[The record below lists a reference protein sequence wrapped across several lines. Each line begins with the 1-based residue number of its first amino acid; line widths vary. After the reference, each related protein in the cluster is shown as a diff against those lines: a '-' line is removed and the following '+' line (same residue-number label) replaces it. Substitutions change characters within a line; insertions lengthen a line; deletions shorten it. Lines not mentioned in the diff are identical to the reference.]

1 MNIFNFYYY
10 SYVLLI
16 NKYTFNF
23 RNQKIANPIHRNNY
37 YLWDKAKLGMFK
49 TVSTSYKEILSISFP
64 LIIGTLGYNIVAATD
79 TLFLGRSGDTISLAA
94 IGLVAPFYLMITLIG
109 LSFSRGGQILIAR
122 RVGENNWSAVG
133 AITQSMMYFQLIL
146 AGGFYLILKFFG
158 YQILDIFVHNPE
170 ILEACNNYLFYRI
183 DGIFFGF
190 GGLTFIAMYSGLA
203 RTKIIVYNTLIL
215 AAVNIFL
222 DYVLVFGYYGF
233 PEMGIEGAGIASA
246 IAEIVAFFTFVAYAF
261 WDKHSKK
268 YQLFKLP
275 PINWELIK
283 TQLKLSTPIA
293 LQSGVG
299 LLSWFIFFSLIEKL
313 GTEALAISSTVRV
326 IYILFSVSAWG
337 LGSATSTIISQLIG
351 KGKANEVF
359 LTTTKIMLVS
369 VVITIIPALLLL
381 FAPEQIMLLVT
392 NNESIISNSIQLL
405 KMLFF
410 VQIGIAA
417 YTIYYNAIVGTG
429 AISVGLIINIITAVI
444 YIGYIYYVIMT
455 TESLL
460 WVWSAEFV
468 FSSIVLVL
476 SVIYLKSNR
485 WQKVEF

>member
-1 MNIFNFYYY
+1 
-10 SYVLLI
+10 
-16 NKYTFNF
+16 
-23 RNQKIANPIHRNNY
+23 
-37 YLWDKAKLGMFK
+37 MFK
-49 TVSTSYKEILSISFP
+49 TVSTSYRQILDISFP

-122 RVGENNWSAVG
+122 RTGEQNWSKVGE
-133 AITQSMMYFQLIL
+133 ITQSMMYFQLIL
-146 AGGFYLILKFFG
+146 AGGFYLVLKFFG
-158 YQILDIFVHNPE
+158 YQFLDIFVHNQE
-170 ILEACNNYLFYRI
+170 ILTACNNYLFYRI

-203 RTKIIVYNTLIL
+203 RTKIIIYNTLVL

-222 DYVLVFGYYGF
+222 DYVLVFGYWGF
-233 PEMGIEGAGIASA
+233 PEMGIQGAGMASA
-246 IAEIVAFFTFVAYAF
+246 IAEVVAFVTFLGYAF
-261 WDKHSKK
+261 WDKHSEK
-268 YQLFKLP
+268 YKLFKLP
-275 PINWELIK
+275 PINWDLIK

-326 IYILFSVSAWG
+326 IYILFSVTAWG

-351 KGKANEVF
+351 KGKTDEVF
-359 LTTTKIMLVS
+359 WTTTKIMLVS
-369 VVITIIPALLLL
+369 IVITAVPALLLL
-381 FAPEQIMLLVT
+381 ITPENIMLMVT
-392 NNESIISNSIQLL
+392 NDSNIIDSSIPLL
-405 KMLFF
+405 KMIFF
-410 VQIGIAA
+410 VEIGIAA

-429 AISVGLIINIITAVI
+429 AITIGLVINIITAII
-444 YIGYIYYVIMT
+444 YISYVYYMIMT
-455 TESLL
+455 TDNLL
-460 WVWSAEFV
+460 WVWSGEFV
-468 FSSIVLVL
+468 FSIIVFIL

>member
-1 MNIFNFYYY
+1 
-10 SYVLLI
+10 
-16 NKYTFNF
+16 
-23 RNQKIANPIHRNNY
+23 
-37 YLWDKAKLGMFK
+37 MFK
-49 TVSTSYKEILSISFP
+49 TVSTSYRQILNISFP

-122 RVGENNWSAVG
+122 RVGGQNWSKVG
-133 AITQSMMYFQLIL
+133 AITQSMMYFQLLL

-158 YQILDIFVHNPE
+158 YQILDVFVHNQE

-203 RTKIIVYNTLIL
+203 RTKIIVYNTLVL

-222 DYVLVFGYYGF
+222 DYVLVFGYWGF
-233 PEMGIEGAGIASA
+233 PEMGIQGAGMASA
-246 IAEIVAFFTFVAYAF
+246 IAEVIAFLTFLGYAF
-261 WDKHSKK
+261 WDKHSEK
-268 YQLFKLP
+268 YKLFKLP
-275 PINWELIK
+275 PINWDLIK
-283 TQLKLSTPIA
+283 IQLKLSTPIA

-326 IYILFSVSAWG
+326 IYILFSVTAWG
-337 LGSATSTIISQLIG
+337 LGSATSTIVSQLIG
-351 KGKANEVF
+351 QGKASEVF
-359 LTTTKIMLVS
+359 WTTTKITLVS
-369 VVITIIPALLLL
+369 IIITAIPALLLIII
-381 FAPEQIMLLVT
+381 PENIMLMVT
-392 NNESIISNSIQLL
+392 NDTDIINNSIPLL
-405 KMLFF
+405 KMIFF
-410 VQIGIAA
+410 VEIGIAA

-429 AISVGLIINIITAVI
+429 AITVGLLINIITAII
-444 YIGYIYYVIMT
+444 YIAYVYYMIMT

-468 FSSIVLVL
+468 FSTIVLIL

>member
-1 MNIFNFYYY
+1 
-10 SYVLLI
+10 
-16 NKYTFNF
+16 
-23 RNQKIANPIHRNNY
+23 
-37 YLWDKAKLGMFK
+37 MFK
-49 TVSTSYKEILSISFP
+49 TVSTSYKQILSISFP

-122 RVGENNWSAVG
+122 RVGEKNWSKVG
-133 AITQSMMYFQLIL
+133 EITQSMMYFQLLL

-158 YQILDIFVHNPE
+158 YQILDVFVNNEE
-170 ILEACNNYLFYRI
+170 ILNACNNYLFYRI

-203 RTKIIVYNTLIL
+203 RTKIIVYNTLVL
-215 AAVNIFL
+215 ASVNIFL

-233 PEMGIEGAGIASA
+233 PEMGIEGAGMASA
-246 IAEIVAFFTFVAYAF
+246 IAEVVAFITFVAYAW
-261 WDKHSKK
+261 WDKYSAK

-275 PINWELIK
+275 PIDWNLIK

-326 IYILFSVSAWG
+326 IYILFSVTAWG
-337 LGSATSTIISQLIG
+337 LGSATSTIVSQLIG
-351 KGKANEVF
+351 SGKADEVF
-359 LTTTKIMLVS
+359 WTSTKITLVS
-369 VVITIIPALLLL
+369 IVITAIPAFLLLL
-381 FAPEQIMLLVT
+381 VPEEIMLLVT
-392 NNESIISNSIQLL
+392 NDMSIVNNSVDLL
-405 KMLFF
+405 KLLFF
-410 VQIGIAA
+410 VEIFIAA

-429 AISVGLIINIITAVI
+429 AISVGLGISVITSFI
-444 YIGYIYYVIMT
+444 YIGYIYYMIMT
-455 TESLL
+455 TNELL

-468 FSSIVLVL
+468 FSIIVLIL

-485 WQKVEF
+485 WQRVEF